1 MSGAARRRRWTSG
14 QRRPRGERGSVTIEL
29 TLLVPALV
37 LVLGLLVAGGRLWF
51 ARTTVAEAA
60 QTGARAASL
69 ARTASTAATEGR
81 DAAQASL
88 ATAGLRCDQTAV
100 EIRTAAFAV
109 AVGTPATVGS
119 TVRCRVPL
127 ADVALPGM
135 PGSVLLTG
143 TGAAALDTYRS
154 R

>member
-1 MSGAARRRRWTSG
+1 MSHRS
-14 QRRPRGERGSVTIEL
+14 RPRDQRGSATVEL

-60 QTGARAASL
+60 QTGARAASI
-69 ARTASTAATEGR
+69 ARTPAAAAAAGR

-88 ATAGLRCDQTAV
+88 ATAGLRCEATSV

-109 AVGTPATVGS
+109 PVGTPATVGS

-127 ADVALPGM
+127 ADIALPGL
-135 PGSVLLTG
+135 PGSVALTG